1 MRKIERDMIAAIR
14 AGKSRS
20 LGNTSVECSTV
31 HNSPEGASWAVR
43 LHGNLIAQVFA
54 GGPLNFTL
62 AGWPTPTTRSRI
74 NALCREFGA
83 GAGVWQS
90 KGKQWAECP
99 RFGVRDGAPR
109 EISPTEWV
117 QA

>member
-20 LGNTSVECSTV
+20 LGNTSVIVYYGDEARWQV
-31 HNSPEGASWAVR
+31 L
-43 LHGNLIAQVFA
+43 LHGHCIATQA
-54 GGPLNFTL
+54 EGEPMRFTL

-74 NALCREFGA
+74 NALCREFGT

>member
-1 MRKIERDMIAAIR
+1 MCKIERDMIAAIR
-14 AGKSRS
+14 AGKNRT
-20 LGNTSVECSTV
+20 LGNTYVNPIVGGVE
-31 HNSPEGASWAVR
+31 VR
-43 LHGNLIAQVFA
+43 LHGTLIAVLTDQ
-54 GGPLNFTL
+54 GLRFTL